1 MIKSFEE
8 FHGLNESKDVYTLPK
23 REMKIA
29 KAAKNHPAPYTVIA
43 VDLRNKRVVGQEIG
57 LKTWEAIPA
66 AMLKLSRDFPNAR
79 VHVEDHGGA
88 VILESADMLP
98 SYEVIAGLATA
109 LGALDLAQAARGGKS
124 IILDVAKLLR
134 AELGSA
140 VEATGAKAKQ
150 VVDKYKGNPK
160 VKGIIMD
167 AEETVNES
175 KKSTTMKISLFEE
188 YFNEAYIGPF
198 VFSDRSS
205 DEELRQMHKDAV
217 SGYAY
222 WEKGLKYPKSDY
234 KKAYQEI
241 EKIAKKR
248 GLALES
254 VNPHNAM
261 SIEES
266 EIKFYKTISKKEW
279 DKTHR
284 DSKSIINGVH
294 YKMFFDSKLGT
305 ILAPVQISEGLNER
319 EYSDAQREAMA
330 DSGEAMPDGS
340 FPIADEADLKNAI
353 QAYGRAKNQSATA
366 KHIAKR
372 ARALGLS
379 DLLPQTPDFQASLK

>member
-8 FHGLNESKDVYTLPK
+8 FHGLNESKDAYTLPK

-88 VILESADMLP
+88 VILESAVTTYKKGDKLIIDMGNGPEEVEVMVPPGKSIQSKYSGIQFIELKRKKGAPYTITVSRLKKAIIEESAEMLP
-98 SYEVIAGLATA
+98 SYEVIAGLAVA
-109 LGALDLAQAARGGKS
+109 LGALDLAQAARSGKS

-167 AEETVNES
+167 AEEAVEES
-175 KKSTTMKISLFEE
+175 LS
-188 YFNEAYIGPF
+188 
-198 VFSDRSS
+198 
-205 DEELRQMHKDAV
+205 
-217 SGYAY
+217 
-222 WEKGLKYPKSDY
+222 
-234 KKAYQEI
+234 
-241 EKIAKKR
+241 
-248 GLALES
+248 
-254 VNPHNAM
+254 
-261 SIEES
+261 ES
-266 EIKFYKTISKKEW
+266 EIKIYKTISKKEW

-294 YKMFFDSKLGT
+294 YKMFNDPKLGT

-330 DSGEAMPDGS
+330 DSGEALPDGS
-340 FPIADEADLKNAI
+340 FPIADETDLKNAI
-353 QAYGRAKNQSATA
+353 QAYGRAKNQSAAA

-379 DLLPQTPDFQASLK
+379 DLIPQTPDFQASLK